1 MPEFLAAGRRRSG
14 QDRCQGIQEA
24 GPGHPLNA
32 KVSKTEITGKGKK
45 KEVVV
50 TYTDAKAKR
59 P

>member
-1 MPEFLAAGRRRSG
+1 VAKTAAKEFKK
-14 QDRCQGIQEA
+14 QGLDIKL
-24 GPGHPLNA
+24 GA

-45 KEVVV
+45 KEVIV